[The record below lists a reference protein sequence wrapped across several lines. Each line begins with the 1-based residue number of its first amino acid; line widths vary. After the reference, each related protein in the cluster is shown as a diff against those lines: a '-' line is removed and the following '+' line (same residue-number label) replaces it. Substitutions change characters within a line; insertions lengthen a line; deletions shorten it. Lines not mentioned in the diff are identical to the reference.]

1 MAGDKS
7 KHFILWFNEIGMVKD
22 NLSESK
28 PVPTESIH
36 KQAPDI
42 YRKNIL
48 YPLFRI
54 LTSEQL
60 LAELRQQGA

>member
-1 MAGDKS
+1 MNAFSCDKPALL
-7 KHFILWFNEIGMVKD
+7 IIDMVKD
-22 NLSESK
+22 NLDEKK

-36 KQAPDI
+36 KQTLDI

-60 LAELRQQGA
+60 LEELRQQGA

>member
-1 MAGDKS
+1 
-7 KHFILWFNEIGMVKD
+7 
-22 NLSESK
+22 
-28 PVPTESIH
+28 VPTESIH
-36 KQAPDI
+36 KQTLDI

-60 LAELRQQGA
+60 LEELRQQGASSTLYSFFLFISSILALISFSNPRPVGR

>member
-1 MAGDKS
+1 MK
-7 KHFILWFNEIGMVKD
+7 
-22 NLSESK
+22 K
-28 PVPTESIH
+28 PAPTESIH
-36 KQAPDI
+36 KQTLDT